1 MTDKPSPS
9 TAVYAYCVVR
19 AATAPDAAAAPP
31 GPPGASAAR
40 ALDVAPGLWLIAAD
54 VPLPDYAA
62 EELEERLGDLEW
74 VSSRALAHET
84 VIEHFAAPPR
94 RFDLVPLPL
103 FTLFAGEERARA
115 AMAARAPQLERALGR
130 VAGCSEWG
138 VKVLVDAQ
146 ARPAAGSAAGEPPP
160 RSGTE
165 FLQRKVRA
173 RAEAQDRS
181 ARARTEA
188 AALYGDLAAAARAA
202 VSKSAPAGSAGSR
215 LLLDAAFL
223 VPHGDASA
231 FEQRVAARAGALGE
245 AGCSVTLTGPWP
257 PYHFVEEDEP
267 DAAPTGAE
275 PTEDGPR

>member
-1 MTDKPSPS
+1 MTDSPSPS

-19 AATAPDAAAAPP
+19 SEAAPDATAAPP

-40 ALDVAPGLWLIAAD
+40 ALEIAPGLWLIAAA

-62 EELEERLGDLEW
+62 EALEERLGDLEW
-74 VSSRALAHET
+74 VSSRALAHEA

-115 AMAARAPQLERALGR
+115 AMAARRPQLERALDR
-130 VAGCSEWG
+130 VAGCAEWG
-138 VKVLVDAQ
+138 VKVLADPQ
-146 ARPAAGSAAGEPPP
+146 ARTAPDAAAPP

-173 RAEAQDRS
+173 RAAAQDRA

-188 AALYGDLAAAARAA
+188 AVLYSALAATARAA
-202 VSKSAPAGSAGSR
+202 VSKPPPAGSAGSR

-223 VPHGDASA
+223 IAHGDAPDL
-231 FEQRVAARAGALGE
+231 ERRVAAQTGALG
-245 AGCSVTLTGPWP
+245 AVGCSVTLTGPWP
-257 PYHFVEEDEP
+257 PYHFVGGDGEEGEP
-267 DAAPTGAE
+267 
-275 PTEDGPR
+275 R